1 MTIKSSKNFI
11 KNDIIFSDTKVM
23 TIKGY
28 TIKEMA
34 DEIGISYE
42 AAQKRIERA
51 RIKPI
56 LKEDL
61 YPESTLDAI
70 RNTPGPGRPPKTK
83 PEEPDKA

>member
-1 MTIKSSKNFI
+1 
-11 KNDIIFSDTKVM
+11 M
-23 TIKGY
+23 TIKGF

-51 RIKPI
+51 GIKPI

-61 YPESTLDAI
+61 YPESTLDII
-70 RNTPGPGRPPKTK
+70 RNSPGPGRPAKK
-83 PEEPDKA
+83 PEAPDKARKAAKK

>member
-1 MTIKSSKNFI
+1 
-11 KNDIIFSDTKVM
+11 M
-23 TIKGY
+23 TIKGF

-51 RIKPI
+51 GIKPI

-61 YPESTLDAI
+61 YPESTLEAI
-70 RNTPGPGRPPKTK
+70 RSVPGKGRPRKAPETPAK
-83 PEEPDKA
+83 PPRKGKK